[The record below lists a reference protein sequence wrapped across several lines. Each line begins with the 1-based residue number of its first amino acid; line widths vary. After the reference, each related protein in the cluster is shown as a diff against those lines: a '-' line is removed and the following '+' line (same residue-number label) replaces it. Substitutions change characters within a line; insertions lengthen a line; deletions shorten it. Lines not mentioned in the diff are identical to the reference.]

1 MRSERLVERWTG
13 VALTLVGVVAVLAL
27 AATGRLTLYIHPRY
41 TVFTV
46 AMAVLGGA
54 AVVAALVLRP
64 HEEGEGH
71 GDGDHD
77 HAPDAAPR
85 SRWRTAGRLAAVA
98 AAVLALLVLPPA
110 TLSGDARQNRDLVTS
125 SRLLG
130 AGGDTVAL
138 AGADPST
145 FSVKDWAVLLRQGG
159 ASAVV
164 GKKVDLSG
172 YVLDRG
178 DPDVFYVARLMMSC
192 CAVDAQAVG
201 IPVARRQWRDE
212 LEPGAWVALTG
223 SFVPN
228 PDVDSSSPTV
238 ITPTTLVAV
247 DEPEQPYVF

>member
-13 VALTLVGVVAVLAL
+13 VALTLIGVVAVLWL
-27 AATGRLTLYIHPRY
+27 AVTGRLTLYIHPRY

-46 AMAVLGGA
+46 AMTVLGGL
-54 AVVAALVLRP
+54 AVVAVLVLRP
-64 HEEGEGH
+64 AAAGH
-71 GDGDHD
+71 DHD
-77 HAPDAAPR
+77 HADDDRPGRA
-85 SRWRTAGRLAAVA
+85 RTAGRLLVVAV
-98 AAVLALLVLPPA
+98 AVLALLVLPPA
-110 TLSGDARQNRDLVTS
+110 TLSGDARQDRDLVTS
-125 SRLLG
+125 SRLLD

-138 AGADPST
+138 AGADPAT

-164 GKKVDLSG
+164 GKEVDLSG

-201 IPVARRQWRDE
+201 VPVARRQWRDE

-223 SFVPN
+223 RFVPN

-238 ITPTTLVAV
+238 ITPATLVAV